1 MPFKQIKRG
10 DIYFADLNPVLGS
23 EQCGVRPVVIIQND
37 RGNRYSPTVIV
48 AAVTSRPDKRE
59 IPIHVH
65 LYGYG
70 LQGYSVV
77 LLEQIRTIDRMRLR
91 SYIGYLSTYAMQQN
105 DQALAISLKLLAPN

>member
-10 DIYFADLNPVLGS
+10 DIYFADSNPVLGS

-37 RGNRYSPTVIV
+37 RENRHSPTVIV
-48 AAVTSRPDKRE
+48 AAVTSRPDKCE
-59 IPIHVH
+59 IPTHVH

-70 LQGYSVV
+70 LQGDSVV

-91 SYIGYLSTYAMQQN
+91 SYIGYLRTYAMQQI